1 MSLEATM
8 LVLDNSAYAINGDF
22 TPTRLEAQS
31 DAVHV
36 IFNRKLN
43 AHPESEVG
51 LMVMAGPAPQV
62 LVTPTQDEGKLIAAL
77 HTIQPSGQ
85 ADLETAIK
93 VAQLALKH
101 RQNKNQRQ
109 RIIVF
114 CASPI
119 STTSATLSKLGKKM
133 KKNNVAIDIV
143 AFGSSS
149 DSPDDDGGV
158 DLSIPS
164 VPSSSTPQ
172 EPTPPTRPETT
183 QHKLTTL
190 YEAVNSSENSHLLFV
205 ERGPYLLSERLAQ
218 SPILRTRGTEEDYS
232 QFGGGGGQGSA
243 AVARTGEEEDGFGV
257 DPNLDPELAM
267 ALRMSL
273 QEERARQAALEQAKA
288 NTAARVGAHTS
299 NEEQGTVDGAGAEP
313 METETLLGA
322 EAVGTEV
329 DDVEIEHDG
338 EEEDDLAK
346 ALALSRGAEGEE
358 GDVEM
363 EEEQEMAR
371 AIAMSM
377 QEAQE
382 HEATEAKKDAK

>member
-62 LVTPTQDEGKLIAAL
+62 LVTPTQHEGKLIAAL

-119 STTSATLSKLGKKM
+119 TTTSATLSK
-133 KKNNVAIDIV
+133 IP
-143 AFGSSS
+143 
-149 DSPDDDGGV
+149 PDPDHDEDADV

-172 EPTPPTRPETT
+172 ESTPTTRTETT

-190 YEAVNSSENSHLLFV
+190 YEAVNSSDNSHLLFV
-205 ERGPYLLSERLAQ
+205 EKGPFLLSERIAQ
-218 SPILRTRGTEEDYS
+218 SPILRTQGMEEDYS
-232 QFGGGGGQGSA
+232 QFGGQGSVG
-243 AVARTGEEEDGFGV
+243 VARTGEEDRFGV

-273 QEERARQAALEQAKA
+273 QEERARQAALEQVKGN
-288 NTAARVGAHTS
+288 NTAAGVGADMIK
-299 NEEQGTVDGAGAEP
+299 EEQGTVEATDQGPEP
-313 METETLLGA
+313 IETERLLGA
-322 EAVGTEV
+322 EVVGAAGV

-338 EEEDDLAK
+338 EEKDDLAK

-382 HEATEAKKDAK
+382 HEATEAKKEAK